1 MSSLQT
7 ASHDHNGRSEGRNPP
22 RAIPPFDRS
31 FSVAQAAEV
40 LGTSTSTVRRLVRS
54 GVLPHQQ
61 VSPRRIVI
69 RESTLRTY
77 LQLVT
82 FENTEANSRSLP

>member
-1 MSSLQT
+1 MSSSET
-7 ASHDHNGRSEGRNPP
+7 ASHDHIGRSEGRSPS

-31 FSVAQAAEV
+31 FSIAQAAEV

-69 RESTLRTY
+69 RESALRSY
-77 LQLVT
+77 LELVT
-82 FENTEANSRSLP
+82 VENLEANNRSPQ